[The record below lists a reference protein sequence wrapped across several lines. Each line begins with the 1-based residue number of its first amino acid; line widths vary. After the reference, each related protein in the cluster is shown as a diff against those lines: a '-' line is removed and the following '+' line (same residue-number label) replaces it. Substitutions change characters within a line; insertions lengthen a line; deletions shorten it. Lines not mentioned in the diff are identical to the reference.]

1 MARFQMENEQHPWRR
16 MLLSAAVFLCFL
28 GLFLAGVDSVSEST
42 RRRQRESLETAI
54 ANGITYCYAM
64 DGEYS
69 QSLEELAAR
78 YVLTY
83 YTSRFFVDYR
93 VNGANLYPDV
103 TIIYRGEES

>member
-1 MARFQMENEQHPWRR
+1 MARFQMEKEQHPWRR

-64 DGEYS
+64 DGEYP

-78 YVLTY
+78 YDG
-83 YTSRFFVDYR
+83 RFTHSQE
-93 VNGANLYPDV
+93 NGVFTAALLLKSASPAA
-103 TIIYRGEES
+103 